1 MSEDRSR
8 AVAGLTAVDVVIVN
22 FNGGTALTE
31 AVVAVR
37 DAAARRVVVVD
48 NASTD
53 GSLERFEKQDSD
65 AAVVRERSN
74 LGYGA
79 AANAGVAICDA
90 PYVLIMNPDVEVA
103 KDALRALE
111 AVLDA
116 ERASALSVR
125 ASSTLMGRR
134 IPLPDGFRASDLAR
148 HMRWS
153 GCSGHGTG
161 GPFATATTIN
171 GQAALAARDADWVSG
186 ACVLVRKVAFDSVEG
201 FDEAYFMYVEDL
213 DLCWRMHRA
222 GWRVR
227 YEPGAIATHAQGL
240 STRVQPYKMLLVHH
254 RSTWRFAVKSMT
266 GPRRALLVFVGV
278 GLFVRA
284 IAALGKAAV
293 DESRLRRS

>member
-1 MSEDRSR
+1 MREDRSL
-8 AVAGLTAVDVVIVN
+8 AAPGFTAVDVVIVN

-31 AVVAVR
+31 AVAAVR

-53 GSLERFEKQDSD
+53 GSLEQFEKQDSD
-65 AAVVRERSN
+65 AAVVRERLN
-74 LGYGA
+74 LGYGT
-79 AANAGVAICDA
+79 AANAGVAVCNA

-103 KDALRALE
+103 KDALRILA
-111 AVLDA
+111 AALDA
-116 ERASALSVR
+116 ERDVGAVGPQIVNVDGSTYPSARRFPSFGLGAAHTLIGLFWPRNRWSVR
-125 ASSTLMGRR
+125 YRNDDQRQES
-134 IPLPDGFRASDLAR
+134 
-148 HMRWS
+148 
-153 GCSGHGTG
+153 
-161 GPFATATTIN
+161 
-171 GQAALAARDADWVSG
+171 LAARDADWVSG

-227 YEPGAIATHAQGL
+227 YEPGAIATHVQGL
-240 STRVQPYKMLLVHH
+240 STRVQPYKMLLAHH

-266 GPRRALLVFVGV
+266 GPRRALLVLVGA

-284 IAALGKAAV
+284 VAALGKAAI
-293 DESRLRRS
+293 DEAPLHRS